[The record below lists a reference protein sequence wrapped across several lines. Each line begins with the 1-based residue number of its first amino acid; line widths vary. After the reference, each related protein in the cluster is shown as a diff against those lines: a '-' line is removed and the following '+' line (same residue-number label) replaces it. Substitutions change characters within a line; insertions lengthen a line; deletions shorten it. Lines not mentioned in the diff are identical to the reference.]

1 MATSTAAR
9 AEARLKQLCCL
20 DLAGEAVIPALLA
33 ELHTLVPYYWA
44 RVFLVDE
51 GGRITNSYDE
61 HPDAHL
67 NAAVYWQ
74 EFHGRPGRELAGTFP
89 DIIRT
94 QIGVRDLEETL
105 GQQKIDLN
113 SFRRSEFYNLIYR
126 TTQIDLFLRLIVREG
141 GRGRPLGVVTMHR
154 ALGEDRWTAEEKR
167 KLGDLEPFL
176 AHAMTT
182 RGKGAALVDSGR
194 TGLIIADRAG
204 KMISCS
210 AQGGQLLF
218 LAMHERVTS
227 AAPLGQPIALPPPL
241 AKLCRGLSG
250 IFADDPT
257 ASAPTHHHRNAWGGF
272 QFRAH
277 WLDRSDPDSGLIGI
291 VVNHKEPLKVR
302 LVRRIGE
309 LPLNGRE
316 AEVCLHLASGS
327 SNEAIADQL
336 GISKHTAIT
345 HGRWI
350 YSKLGVHNR
359 AELVSKLL
367 APPGPN

>member
-1 MATSTAAR
+1 MARSSAAR
-9 AEARLKQLCCL
+9 AEARFKQLCCL
-20 DLAGEAVIPALLA
+20 DLAGEALIPGLLE
-33 ELHTLVPYYWA
+33 ELHIIVPYYWA
-44 RVFLVDE
+44 RVFLIDE
-51 GGRITNSYDE
+51 SGRITNSYDE

-74 EFHGRPGRELAGTFP
+74 EFHGRPGRELGGTFP

-94 QIGVRDLEETL
+94 QIGVRDFEETL
-105 GQQKIDLN
+105 GPLKIDLN
-113 SFRRSEFYNLIYR
+113 SFHRSDFYNLIYR
-126 TTQIDLFLRLIVREG
+126 TTQIDLFMRLIVREG

-182 RGKGAALVDSGR
+182 RGKGDAPLADSGR
-194 TGLIIADRAG
+194 NGLIVADRAG
-204 KMISCS
+204 KVISFS
-210 AQGGQLLF
+210 PEGGQLLF
-218 LAMHERVTS
+218 LAMHESVAPG
-227 AAPLGQPIALPPPL
+227 AALGPSVVLPPQVV
-241 AKLCRGLSG
+241 KLCRDLSR

-257 ASAPTHHHRNAWGGF
+257 ASAPTYHHRNAWGGF

-291 VVNHKEPLKVR
+291 TVNHKEPLTVKLIR
-302 LVRRIGE
+302 HIGE
-309 LPLNGRE
+309 VPLNGRE
-316 AEVCLHLASGS
+316 AEVCLHMASGA
-327 SNEAIADQL
+327 SNEAIADRL
-336 GISKHTAIT
+336 GISKHTAIA

-350 YSKLGVHNR
+350 YNKLDVHNR

-367 APPGPN
+367 TN